1 MIEEQ
6 DSEQKIHSH
15 SVDSN
20 WLDQIEQSLTN
31 ESVQQLKPELIGDN
45 PDEQVISGLE
55 HLVFYEDGKIHPI
68 KTDMILTPCAT
79 IIGLIIRLICFCNK

>member
-15 SVDSN
+15 DIDSN

-31 ESVQQLKPELIGDN
+31 ESVQHLKPELIGDN

-55 HLVFYEDGKIHPI
+55 HLIFMKMEKFIQ
-68 KTDMILTPCAT
+68 
-79 IIGLIIRLICFCNK
+79 